1 MNHPQYIS
9 KNDVDMLMKEKM
21 YENAVIFLSGPTS
34 VNTPISLLNKS
45 DVIAVNGSARY
56 LIENEIKPFIYVLTD
71 DRFLLQRNDDF
82 KFFVKNSQHTI
93 VNCDVFEKAS
103 LEDKQFLQEN
113 CHIMKMLYKREKG
126 GFFKKIKFKILS
138 LRNKNILID
147 VPMSKRRRLVGFSL
161 DISDGYCS
169 CHTVAYAAIQIAYSL
184 RYTKIICSGLDL
196 VDACSRFYDK
206 NGESSMPSEL
216 SRDLGK
222 ILPFFQFMK
231 SNVKD
236 IEIYNLSNNTAIDYK
251 IIPYLNMKE

>member
-9 KNDVDMLMKEKM
+9 KNDVDMLTKEKM
-21 YENAVIFLSGPTS
+21 HENAVIFLSGPTS

-71 DRFLLQRNDDF
+71 DRFFLQRNDDF

-196 VDACSRFYDK
+196 VDSCSRFYDK